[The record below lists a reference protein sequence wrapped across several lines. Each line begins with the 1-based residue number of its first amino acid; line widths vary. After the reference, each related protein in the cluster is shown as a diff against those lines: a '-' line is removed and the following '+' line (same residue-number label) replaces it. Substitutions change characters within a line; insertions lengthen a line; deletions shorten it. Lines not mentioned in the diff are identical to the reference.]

1 MSQVR
6 CVIIPFHLSHTFP
19 PSITFKFKAVFLNLR
34 SVDNYQFKVTLILVC
49 TYVLI
54 LVCLW
59 RVRSVCS
66 GFDCDRSS
74 LPCWQ
79 ACSLSE
85 LDVKISAVKAALLK
99 RMGEFGP
106 VEYDTECPL

>member
-1 MSQVR
+1 M
-6 CVIIPFHLSHTFP
+6 
-19 PSITFKFKAVFLNLR
+19 FLNLR
-34 SVDNYQFKVTLILVC
+34 SVDSHQFKVTLILVC
-49 TYVLI
+49 AYVLL
-54 LVCLW
+54 LVLAC
-59 RVRSVCS
+59 
-66 GFDCDRSS
+66 DCDCSY

-79 ACSLSE
+79 VCSLSE